1 MGEDRMIDRFD
12 KYLKYKHL
20 SDNQV
25 TKHLDLSNGVI
36 GKSRNEGRDLSRKV
50 IEKIENFYTDLN
62 TEWLITGEGEMLK
75 STCKIPLY
83 DTASIGGVNEMT
95 ADMTAAQP
103 AEWINAGD
111 WFPKATSAIYH
122 YGDSMNE
129 YPSGCILVLKRV
141 NNPAL
146 LVNGENYVIE
156 TDEFRITK
164 QLQDDG
170 DSIIAYSTNNDTY
183 PDGRIIHAPIRI
195 PKEEIRHL
203 DLVLGCV
210 IKSYNTPIKIR

>member
-1 MGEDRMIDRFD
+1 MIDIRAFR
-12 KYLKYKHL
+12 KANNISQKQLAEVCK
-20 SDNQV
+20 V
-25 TKHLDLSNGVI
+25 TQGAVSQWESGLTKIPSSTLDML
-36 GKSRNEGRDLSRKV
+36 
-50 IEKIENFYTDLN
+50 LN
-62 TEWLITGEGEMLK
+62 NTQGWDVTSLVDTPPKG
-75 STCKIPLY
+75 KIPLY

-95 ADMTAAQP
+95 ADMTAVQP

-141 NNPAL
+141 NNPSL

>member
-1 MGEDRMIDRFD
+1 MGNISKE
-12 KYLKYKHL
+12 L
-20 SDNQV
+20 SDFFKSQGITQEAIAEKLGV
-25 TKHLDLSNGVI
+25 TQQYVSKLLSGKTAFGKKQAQRFYELWGIQPSWLLTGNG
-36 GKSRNEGRDLSRKV
+36 D
-50 IEKIENFYTDLN
+50 
-62 TEWLITGEGEMLK
+62 MLK
-75 STCKIPLY
+75 ISGKIPLY

-122 YGDSMNE
+122 YGDSMDE

-141 NNPAL
+141 NNPSL